1 MAIGFVLMFIYAV
14 FVLGRSNRVEYRMYL
29 AAAGLVSVLLG
40 LLMSF
45 GIIMAVGIKF
55 NTLLGV
61 LPFLA
66 MGNSLVLPYP
76 GSGKKKHVWHIF
88 ACCSTDFTPQKPLN
102 QL

>member
-1 MAIGFVLMFIYAV
+1 MAIGYVLMFFYAM

-40 LLMSF
+40 LLMSY
-45 GIIMAVGIKF
+45 GIVVSVGIKF

-66 MGNSLVLPYP
+66 MGNSLVLLYVPRQW
-76 GSGKKKHVWHIF
+76 KKETCLAHF
-88 ACCSTDFTPQKPLN
+88 CLLFN
-102 QL
+102 

>member
-66 MGNSLVLPYP
+66 MGNSLVLLYP
-76 GSGKKKHVWHIF
+76 GSGKKETCLAHF
-88 ACCSTDFTPQKPLN
+88 CLLFN
-102 QL
+102 